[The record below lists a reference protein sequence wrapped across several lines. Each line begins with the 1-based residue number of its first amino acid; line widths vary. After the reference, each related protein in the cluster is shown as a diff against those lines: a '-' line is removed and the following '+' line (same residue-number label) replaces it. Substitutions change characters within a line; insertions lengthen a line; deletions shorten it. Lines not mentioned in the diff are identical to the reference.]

1 MRFSK
6 NEIENNHLFKS
17 PVLHDGFVRPQL
29 YLFSTTLQIKK
40 LCEKYMLFF
49 QHSFFQ
55 FNDKPKLKKKRVQKI
70 KTATFLIIQENG
82 PYANE

>member
-6 NEIENNHLFKS
+6 NEMENNHLFKS

-40 LCEKYMLFF
+40 LSEKFMLFF
-49 QHSFFQ
+49 QHSFFH
-55 FNDKPKLKKKRVQKI
+55 FNDKPKLKKNVFKKSKRQP
-70 KTATFLIIQENG
+70 F
-82 PYANE
+82 